1 MSIHPEANI
10 KDSSIVAHL
19 DASPHIRQAISRR
32 GFIRSAAFGTL
43 GTALA
48 IGAKDVLAGSKESGE
63 IVLDALMMTYFSAPL
78 GTTSSAF
85 WTIETAYSTSMRL
98 GAVERPDLLFKGRVP
113 EDEQTVLSN
122 TSIQQTQSTQVK
134 NAVTLLPRPSQKES
148 FTLGT
153 PTPGIPENT
162 VFFGMLK
169 PRLQLVGTPNKLK
182 FWFVEAEGDFT
193 ITASRVQ
200 GGALEIST
208 DTALSWLKQYVIDP
222 DALIAPRFV
231 RAATASSG
239 DFSITKSADDTSPN
253 SLTAVT
259 TAKIIEQTGFK
270 SDDVKQ
276 AVAVGRNLQITYS
289 SAEELPGKLL
299 TVNSPL
305 ERTSPGVNN
314 FYWDRVFKTF
324 VIIDAGLHGN
334 SG

>member
-1 MSIHPEANI
+1 MSIHPEAKI
-10 KDSSIVAHL
+10 QDSATVAHL
-19 DASPHIRQAISRR
+19 DLSQHIRQAISRR
-32 GFIRSAAFGTL
+32 RFIRSAAFGTL

-48 IGAKDVLAGSKESGE
+48 IGAKDVLAGGKESGE
-63 IVLDALMMTYFSAPL
+63 IVLDALMITYFSAPL

-85 WTIETAYSTSMRL
+85 WTIETAYSTSLRL
-98 GAVERPDLLFKGRVP
+98 GVVERPDLSFKARVS
-113 EDEQTVLSN
+113 EDEERVLSN
-122 TSIQQTQSTQVK
+122 TSIEQTPSTQVK
-134 NAVTLLPRPSQKES
+134 NAVTLLPRPSQNES
-148 FTLGT
+148 LTSGT
-153 PTPGIPENT
+153 PAPGIPEHT

-182 FWFVEAEGDFT
+182 FWFLDAEGDFT
-193 ITASRVQ
+193 ITASDVKS
-200 GGALEIST
+200 GALEINA
-208 DTALSWLKQYVIDP
+208 DTALSWLRQYVIDP

-239 DFSITKSADDTSPN
+239 EFSITRSADKTSPD

-270 SDDVKQ
+270 SAEVKQ
-276 AVAVGRNLQITYS
+276 ALAVGRDLQITHS

-305 ERTSPGVNN
+305 ERTSPGVDD